1 MVNTFRKCAPEAVVK
16 GESCLPFLFC
26 SCPPD
31 WNDASYHTFVRIAVT
46 LGKCL
51 FVFLSVLQISGCA
64 WTRTRLTIN
73 APHRQEVA
81 AASYEV
87 SLAFSSLLDQWLIQ
101 RGGKLSLAERQR
113 NIEMLLPQYQQE
125 LSKVTSLTL
134 VTDKYPTA
142 SQVKKI
148 LDQYRGLNSH
158 PDLFLQWL
166 AESVGAGKFQERREM
181 WLAMLL
187 LGGVENSR

>member
-1 MVNTFRKCAPEAVVK
+1 
-16 GESCLPFLFC
+16 
-26 SCPPD
+26 
-31 WNDASYHTFVRIAVT
+31 
-46 LGKCL
+46 
-51 FVFLSVLQISGCA
+51 
-64 WTRTRLTIN
+64 
-73 APHRQEVA
+73 VA